1 MILCCGDALIDM
13 LPATDATGTPT
24 FTPTPGGAV
33 YNTAIALG
41 RMGTEVGFCSG
52 FSTDMFGA
60 ALCQGLKAANVDCR
74 HLIFSDHPTTL
85 AFVTLRDGQ
94 ARYTF
99 YDENTAGRMI
109 TPQDMPQ
116 IGPETRALFL
126 GGISLAAD
134 PGAGTYAAFLANKA
148 ASRVVMLDP
157 NIRPSFIR
165 DTASYRARL
174 SAMMAQSDIVKLSD
188 EDLHWLQGPGSLA
201 DLARTLLS
209 MGPKLVLITE
219 GAKGA
224 HGYFGAHHVFE
235 PAQKVV
241 VADTVGAGDTF
252 NAGVLTALACANRL
266 EKSAIAAL
274 DAPLVAQMLRLGN
287 AAAAITVSRV
297 GANPPFA
304 HEIPL

>member
-252 NAGVLTALACANRL
+252 NAGVLTALTRANRL